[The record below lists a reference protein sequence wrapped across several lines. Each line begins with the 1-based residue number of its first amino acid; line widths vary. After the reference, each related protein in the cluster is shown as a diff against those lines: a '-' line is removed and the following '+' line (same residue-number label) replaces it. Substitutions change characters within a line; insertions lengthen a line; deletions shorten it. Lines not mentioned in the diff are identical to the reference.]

1 MGNFTLSSYAGVGQ
15 ANLKNLSVSQTARI
29 GNRLEIS
36 GQGTLQM
43 VIARWCQAANRS
55 FTVTGGWDS
64 RTGVVIEEL
73 GAQIDKAF
81 ENVDLALKDAG
92 GAGWSQVYR
101 VRSYHL
107 PLGKD
112 AMDHMVQNFRYWM
125 PNHQPLWTCVG
136 ISQLGEE
143 GMQVEIEVA
152 ALDEPKA

>member
-15 ANLKNLSVSQTARI
+15 ANLKNLSVSQTARV

-36 GQGTLQM
+36 GQG
-43 VIARWCQAANRS
+43 
-55 FTVTGGWDS
+55 GWDP

-81 ENVDLALKDAG
+81 ENVDLALRDAG

-112 AMDHMVQNFRYWM
+112 AMDHMVRNFRHWM